1 MAVMQRRVSE
11 CRGRWVL
18 IRDRRTDLRY
28 YVFSRASVIN
38 VSNMPRGSSPW
49 TPRLP
54 AQSAILRRYPKF
66 SRE

>member
-1 MAVMQRRVSE
+1 MQRRVSE

-38 VSNMPRGSSPW
+38 VSNTPRGSSPW
-49 TPRLP
+49 TPWLP
-54 AQSAILRRYPKF
+54 LRTAESAILRRYPKF

>member
-1 MAVMQRRVSE
+1 MQRRVSE

-38 VSNMPRGSSPW
+38 VSNTPRGSSPQ
-49 TPRLP
+49 TLYRLMLALPRV
-54 AQSAILRRYPKF
+54 RY
-66 SRE
+66 SNTLDDI